1 MKGWNAILQ
10 KRAMISGW
18 NVNYKIYKLYDEK
31 PKDNILDLIQSS
43 LVAFDFPM
51 LFSDLD
57 KQLMQTKTQRNLYR
71 EALGKFSSFPI
82 SYSYI
87 LTKITTIFKFQL

>member
-10 KRAMISGW
+10 KRAMVSGCIS
-18 NVNYKIYKLYDEK
+18 
-31 PKDNILDLIQSS
+31 DLIQSS
-43 LVAFDFPM
+43 FVAFAFLM

-57 KQLMQTKTQRNLYR
+57 KQLMQTKTQRNLFR

-87 LTKITTIFKFQL
+87 LTKIATISNF

>member
-10 KRAMISGW
+10 KRAMVSGCIS
-18 NVNYKIYKLYDEK
+18 
-31 PKDNILDLIQSS
+31 DLIQSS
-43 LVAFDFPM
+43 FVAYDFPM

-57 KQLMQTKTQRNLYR
+57 KQLMQTKTQRNLFR

-87 LTKITTIFKFQL
+87 LTKIATISNF